1 MFDDYEYKNSKR
13 ISIRFVQERD
23 EPMYP
28 WEIGGFLDNI
38 NTIYYKFDL
47 LNSICSAI
55 KEGINPSDIF
65 VFDKS
70 LPLYKRYSE
79 MNLLGESQAASNF
92 YSIGLPYPLFPNK
105 DIYEYNLL
113 YQAFYAINSFLLKEH
128 VRPLS
133 IKNIA
138 NAYHEMRTK
147 GLDTAESFIID
158 LAEERAKK
166 SFKNSKKENKKLLT
180 RDQISNSLDK
190 YRNRKEKLFNELIF
204 IGNLDNDRC
213 VEIIESNK
221 ITDKS
226 IAKTLL
232 AFFRY
237 FDRTSRPLVCARV
250 SHGKFRVLG
259 RSLINK
265 REKNG
270 LELKD
275 ASRKSP
281 FGTIFECG
289 ITMLQALTGETRASE
304 LHQLEL
310 EKKKTEIEVTKEML
324 AGEKLKNFKLTI
336 EIQNE
341 IDKASRTS
349 DIQAVRYV
357 PDSYLKQKMLRTY
370 AEQEK
375 HTVDMLNNKGFYP
388 DSKSVHIIDTKA

>member
-1 MFDDYEYKNSKR
+1 MFDDYDYKNNKR

-47 LNSICSAI
+47 LNSISSAI
-55 KEGINPSDIF
+55 KEGIGPSDIF

-79 MNLLGESQAASNF
+79 MNLLGESQAASHF
-92 YSIGLPYPLFPNK
+92 YSIGLPYPLFPNR

-113 YQAFYAINSFLLKEH
+113 YQAFYTINSFLLNEH
-128 VRPLS
+128 VRPLA
-133 IKNIA
+133 IKNVA
-138 NAYHEMRTK
+138 QAYDEMRTE
-147 GLDTAESFIID
+147 GLDAAESFIID

-166 SFKNSKKENKKLLT
+166 SFKDSKVGSKKLIT
-180 RDQISNSLDK
+180 REHISSSLAK
-190 YRNRKEKLFNELIF
+190 YRSRKERLFNDLGIIE
-204 IGNLDNDRC
+204 NLDDDRC
-213 VEIIESNK
+213 IEIIES
-221 ITDKS
+221 DKRNDKNIS
-226 IAKTLL
+226 KVLL

-250 SHGKFRVLG
+250 AKGKFRVLG

-270 LELKD
+270 LELKE
-275 ASRKSP
+275 ASRRSP
-281 FGTIFECG
+281 FGTLFECG
-289 ITMLQALTGETRASE
+289 VTMVQALAGETRAAE

-310 EKKKTEIEVTKEML
+310 EKKRTEIAVEKEKL
-324 AGEKLKNFKLTI
+324 AGERLKNFKLAV

-341 IDKASRTS
+341 IENASKSS
-349 DIQAVRYV
+349 DIQAIRHV
-357 PDSYLKQKMLRTY
+357 PESYLKQRLLNTY
-370 AEQEK
+370 AEQER
-375 HTVDMLNNKGFYP
+375 HAISMLNNKGIYP
-388 DSKSVHIIDTKA
+388 DSKSVGIVDVKA